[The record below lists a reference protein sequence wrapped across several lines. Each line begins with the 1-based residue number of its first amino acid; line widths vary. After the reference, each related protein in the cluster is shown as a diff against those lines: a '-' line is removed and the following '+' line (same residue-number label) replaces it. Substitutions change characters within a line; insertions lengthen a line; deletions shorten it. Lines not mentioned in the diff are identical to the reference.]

1 MYICYSE
8 EGGLSVGL
16 TFVCG
21 RAGSGKSRFC
31 IDLIRDSLEA
41 QPDGEPLVLLLPE
54 QATFQTER
62 ELAAATRNKGFVR
75 ASVVGFRRLAHKVL
89 SETGGACRPQ
99 ITDLG
104 KKLIVSR
111 MLSAYQDELKLFT
124 GTANRRSF
132 AETICGLIQEFKNYN
147 ITPAQVRS
155 AVTPCGSTALANKL
169 ADLSLLYQGFESYLE
184 SNYLDTEDYLKLLTE
199 KIPNSQFL
207 RGAKVWIDGFHWF
220 TPAEYSVLEQII
232 RAADQVYVT
241 LCLSGPDT
249 ETHRKETTLF
259 HRQYK
264 TRLHLKG
271 LASRWGIDTDDI
283 LLEQGPR
290 FLASPVLDHV
300 EKVYAG
306 IVEPGLQTLDNSGL
320 QIAEAANHRAE
331 VEGIARDIIRLC
343 RDKGYRWRDSAV
355 LLRDPETYGPIIERV
370 FEDYGIPFF
379 SDRKRLAVH
388 HPLAELLRSVLEIFQ
403 ENWSYEPI
411 FRCLKTDL
419 FPMSMDAVEKLE
431 NYTLEFGIRGS
442 RWTNGVPW
450 TFQRRLSLNEDQDIT
465 EREQNRLD
473 EINAIRF
480 KVTLPL
486 LSVSRQIADRSTAA
500 GITEALYNLLVEL
513 HAADT
518 LDTWAQQAETEG
530 DLEVAKEH
538 RQVWTGVVELFDQ
551 IIETC
556 GEQIIDLDEYAQ
568 VLNDGLEGIKL
579 SLIPPGLDHVTV
591 SSLDQTR
598 VGNVR
603 AVYVPGAN
611 DGVFPM
617 KGKGEGV
624 LTDSE
629 RNELRKLGLEL
640 APGAR
645 DDVFAEKFLVYT
657 ALTRA
662 SEYLWLSYPLAD
674 GEGKALMP
682 SPEAGKLRSIA
693 AIEKIKTLS
702 FEPQDGM
709 EREYLAQA
717 QRGLSALAV
726 SLRRYKN
733 GESIG
738 EDWWAV
744 YNWALTK
751 ADLKEYLASA
761 TAGLFHNN
769 WVKPLPPILAGRLY
783 SKQNRLRGSVTRFE
797 NYQACPFKHFAQY
810 GLSLQERAVF
820 RLQAPDL
827 GQFLHA
833 VLKEFGDL
841 MAVQGRNWGSLSGEE
856 CRQICGQIVTQLAP
870 KLQNEILL
878 STEQYKHM
886 LGRLTR
892 RVERAV
898 GRLTEFDRVSSFKPA
913 ALELSFGGAD
923 AKSLPPLV
931 YPLADGSRLEITG
944 QIDRLDIAEHM
955 GRQYLL
961 VVDYKSGK
969 VNLSL
974 PDVYYGLKLQLLTYL
989 LAACRLWP
997 HLDPQTAAEPA
1008 GVLYYFLKN
1017 PAVSGEFAKSEQE
1030 VCREINRQL
1039 KMPGWLLKE
1048 PAIIELIDGTVTGW
1062 SEFTKVGLGKS
1073 QEFYNA
1079 CLPQL
1084 KTREEFSG
1092 LLDHVER
1099 IFAGTAENILSG
1111 DITIRPYLLDRRT
1124 PCGYCPYQAVCQFD
1138 PLIPGSEYR
1147 NLAKLGE
1154 TEIIK
1159 KLGQGKE
1166 E

>member
-1 MYICYSE
+1 MS
-8 EGGLSVGL
+8 L

-31 IDLIRDSLEA
+31 IDLIKNTLEM

-62 ELAAATRNKGFVR
+62 ELAAATRQKGFVR

-111 MLSAYQDELKLFT
+111 MLAAYQDELKLFT
-124 GTANRRSF
+124 GTVNRRSF
-132 AETICGLIQEFKNYN
+132 AETVCGLIQEFKNYN
-147 ITPAQVRS
+147 ITPEQVRS

-184 SNYLDTEDYLKLLTE
+184 NNYLDTEDYLKILAE

-207 RGAKVWIDGFHWF
+207 RGATVWIDGFHWF
-220 TPAEYSVLEQII
+220 TPVEYSVLEQII
-232 RAADQVYVT
+232 RTADRVYVT
-241 LCLSGPDT
+241 LCLSDPEAGEHRR
-249 ETHRKETTLF
+249 ETALF

-264 TRLHLKG
+264 TRMLLKT
-271 LASRWGIDTDDI
+271 LAAKWDVDTDDI
-283 LLEQGPR
+283 LLAQSPR
-290 FLASPVLDHV
+290 FAASPALGHV

-306 IVEPGLQTLDNSGL
+306 ITKDSLQAGDSQCL

-343 RDKGYRWRDSAV
+343 RDKEYRWRDSAV

-419 FPMSMDAVEKLE
+419 FPVSMEAVEKLE

-442 RWTNGVPW
+442 RWTHDAPW

-465 EREQNRLD
+465 AEQQNRLD

-480 KVTLPL
+480 TVTAPL
-486 LSVSRQIADRSTAA
+486 MGVARQIAGQPTAA
-500 GITEALYNLLVEL
+500 GITEALYGLLVGL
-513 HAADT
+513 KVADT
-518 LDTWAQQAETEG
+518 LDDWAQQAEAEG
-530 DLEVAKEH
+530 DLELAKEH
-538 RQVWTGVVELFDQ
+538 RQVWNGVIELFDQ

-556 GEQIIDLDEYAQ
+556 GTQVIDLDEYAQ
-568 VLNDGLEGIKL
+568 ILNDGLEGIKL

-591 SSLDQTR
+591 SALDQTR
-598 VGNVR
+598 VGNIR

-624 LTDSE
+624 LTDTE
-629 RNELRKLGLEL
+629 RDALRKLGLEL

-682 SPEAGKLRSIA
+682 SSEAGRLRNILVMDN
-693 AIEKIKTLS
+693 IKTLS

-709 EREYLAQA
+709 EREYLVQPYRA
-717 QRGLSALAV
+717 LSALAV

-733 GESIG
+733 GEQIG
-738 EDWWAV
+738 GDWWAV
-744 YNWALTK
+744 YNWALTG
-751 ADLKEYLASA
+751 ADWKEYLRSI

-769 WVKPLPPILAGRLY
+769 WEKPLLPELASRLY
-783 SKQNRLRGSVTRFE
+783 SERKRLRGSVTRFE
-797 NYQACPFKHFAQY
+797 NYQACPFKHFVQY
-810 GLSLQERAVF
+810 GLGLQERAVF

-833 VLKEFGDL
+833 VLKEFGDR
-841 MAVQGRNWGSLSGEE
+841 MAMQGRRWGSLSDED
-856 CRQICGQIVTQLAP
+856 CRQLCGQIVNQLAP
-870 KLQNEILL
+870 NLQNEILL

-898 GRLTEFDRVSSFKPA
+898 GRLTELDRVSSFKPA
-913 ALELSFGGAD
+913 ALELSFGGAG
-923 AKSLPPLV
+923 AHALPPLI
-931 YPLADGSRLEITG
+931 YPLSDGNRLEITG
-944 QIDRLDIAEHM
+944 QIDRLDIAEYL
-955 GRQYLL
+955 GRQYVL

-969 VNLSL
+969 VNFNL
-974 PDVYYGLKLQLLTYL
+974 PEVYYGLKLQLLTYL
-989 LAACRLWP
+989 LAACRLWQ
-997 HLDPQTAAEPA
+997 HLDPRTAAEPA

-1017 PAVSGEFAKSEQE
+1017 PAVAGEFAKSETE

-1039 KMPGWLLKE
+1039 KMPGWILKE
-1048 PAIIELIDGTVTGW
+1048 PAIIQLLDGTVTGW
-1062 SEFTKVGLGKS
+1062 SEFTKIGLGKG
-1073 QEFYNA
+1073 QEFYSA
-1079 CLPQL
+1079 CLAQL
-1084 KTREEFSG
+1084 KTREEFNS
-1092 LLDHVER
+1092 LLAHVER
-1099 IFAGTAENILSG
+1099 IFAVTAENILSG
-1111 DITIRPYLLDRRT
+1111 EIAIRPYRLERRT

-1147 NLAKLGE
+1147 NLVKLDE
-1154 TEIIK
+1154 AEIIK
-1159 KLGQGKE
+1159 KLDAGKE